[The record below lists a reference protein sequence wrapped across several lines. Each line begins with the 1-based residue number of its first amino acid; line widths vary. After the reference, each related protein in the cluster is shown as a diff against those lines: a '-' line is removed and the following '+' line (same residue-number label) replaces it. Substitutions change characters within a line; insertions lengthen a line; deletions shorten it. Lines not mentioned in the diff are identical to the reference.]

1 MSSKLLWGIIF
12 ILFLSCMVTESRR
25 IEMSAE
31 MRRIE
36 RRVVEQ
42 CGEKADIHKQWA
54 EEFSYRLRYLETEH
68 THYYNSKPKQLGTD
82 SYENN

>member
-25 IEMSAE
+25 IEMSE
-31 MRRIE
+31 EIKRVE
-36 RRVVEQ
+36 RRVR
-42 CGEKADIHKQWA
+42 EKVAQEIAINKSSIKDVKDYSENHI
-54 EEFSYRLRYLETEH
+54 
-68 THYYNSKPKQLGTD
+68 HYYNSKPKQLGTD